1 MIILGIAD
9 NHDSGAALV
18 IDGKLV
24 GAINQERIDRV
35 KNSGVFPWGAIDQL
49 LKEHN
54 VAYRDVNRVAIGTAF
69 TPSAL
74 LRQKPSSHQAAKIS
88 GQFSV
93 LLHGYMV
100 YQSLL
105 RRSGF
110 HTVEI
115 DACKKILSKRLKER
129 PFETFDLQLWDHHQS
144 HAEAAYR
151 TQEKGEVLVLTLDAM
166 GDGLSATAWKG
177 RNGELHKVWD
187 QSGLA
192 SINLFYS
199 RITEVLGF
207 TPLRHEGKVTGLAA
221 YAEAPKDL
229 VEHFAKEIAF
239 VDGRFKRFNYKI
251 PAHKN
256 DSFWKK
262 CQDYSKEEVASAAQA
277 ILESAV
283 LDFVQYWIE
292 QTGLRDLA
300 VAGGIFANVKLNQ
313 KIANLSDLESL
324 WVLPHMGDGGLAVG
338 AALAAADATPTQL
351 PHVYLGFEPSRD
363 DDFKALKRN
372 NLPRQNTSV
381 IARIAKCLSNG
392 GVIARCSGAMEW
404 GPRALGNRSILAI
417 PSDASINDSL
427 NKRLQR
433 TEFMPFAPIVRDC
446 DAERYFIGLDI
457 IKESTPFMTVCVD
470 CTEEFKQKAPAAVHV
485 DGTARPQILREADNP
500 ELYKLLGAVGKKTG
514 TPILINTSFNM
525 HEEPIVCTADDAVRA
540 FLASGLEGL
549 WLGEYFVENQANN

>member
-1 MIILGIAD
+1 MIILGLAD

-24 GAINQERIDRV
+24 GAINQERIDRE
-35 KNSGVFPWGAIDQL
+35 KNSGAFPWGAIDQL
-49 LKEHN
+49 LQDHG
-54 VAYRDVNRVAIGTAF
+54 VAYRDVHRIAIGTAF

-74 LRQKPSSHQAAKIS
+74 LRQNPSSHKKAKKS
-88 GQFSV
+88 GQFSI

-110 HTVEI
+110 HPYEI
-115 DACKKILSKRLKER
+115 EACKKILRERLKER
-129 PFETFDLQLWDHHQS
+129 PFKTSDITLWDHHQA

-151 TQEKGEVLVLTLDAM
+151 TQGKHNILILTLDAM
-166 GDGLSATAWKG
+166 GDGLSATAWHG
-177 RNGELHKVWD
+177 RNGDIRKLWD

-192 SINLFYS
+192 AINLFYS

-207 TPLRHEGKVTGLAA
+207 KPLRHEGKVTGLAA
-221 YAEAPKDL
+221 YIQPPPAL

-239 VDGRFKRFNYKI
+239 QDGKFKRFSYKR
-251 PAHKN
+251 PASKQ

-262 CQDYSKEEVASAAQA
+262 CQDYSKEELAAAAQA
-277 ILESAV
+277 VLETAV

-292 QTGLRDLA
+292 QTGLRDIA

-313 KIANLSDLESL
+313 RIAALTDINSL

-338 AALAAADATPTQL
+338 AALASADTPPAQL
-351 PHVYLGFEPSRD
+351 QNVYLGFAPSRD
-363 DDFKALKRN
+363 DNFRALKRN
-372 NLPRQNTSV
+372 DLSRKNTRV
-381 IARIAKCLSNG
+381 FERVTDCLIRG
-392 GVIARCSGAMEW
+392 GVVARCSGKLEW
-404 GPRALGNRSILAI
+404 GPRALGNRSIFAL
-417 PSDASINDSL
+417 PFDPKINDEL

-446 DAERYFIGLDI
+446 DAEKYFLGLEKI
-457 IKESTPFMTVCVD
+457 SESLHFMTVCVD
-470 CTEEFKQKAPAAVHV
+470 CTDEFKQKAPAAVHV
-485 DGTARPQILREADNP
+485 DGTARPQILKEQDNP
-500 ELYKLLGAVGKKTG
+500 EVYELLGRVGAKTG
-514 TPILINTSFNM
+514 TPILINTSFNI

-540 FLASGLEGL
+540 FVCSGLEGL
-549 WLGEYFVENQANN
+549 WLGEYFVEKE